1 MEWEGG
7 GIGMKGVGGGRERG
21 SKLMAECQD
30 QDFKSHQALVV
41 TFCYITGNGTGV
53 YQQSL

>member
-1 MEWEGG
+1 MGG
-7 GIGMKGVGGGRERG
+7 WWNRNERGWGGGRERG